1 MKTVPAPVC
10 GLKPVGVRAALAVAL
25 SLACLPLA
33 AGAQGLLGQRKGEGG
48 SEIQGAAGPGGS
60 QGADGLEHCDR
71 PMGAIAVVEPQDYVS
86 QSLSRYGLQSPT
98 GLIRMMVQ
106 QSNCFIVV
114 ERGIGMQNM
123 MQERALQESGELRQG
138 SNMGGGQMVSADFVL
153 TPAVVFSQNDSGGV
167 GGALGGLI
175 GGNKGRMLGAVAG
188 GLKFKEAQTSMLVTD
203 SRTGVQV
210 AAAEG
215 SSKKADLKLGGALF
229 GSSAAG
235 ALGGYTKTNEGKVIA
250 ASLLDN
256 YNNIVRAVRGQPSLH
271 RDVGT
276 LAEEAGRKTK
286 GGAVFN
292 EGDTIVPKIGNVK
305 IYASPSDSSK
315 TVATLSKGEEMIFMG
330 EEKDGYLKVESGSGG
345 GWVKKVLVT
354 R

>member
-1 MKTVPAPVC
+1 MKSIALHAGATV
-10 GLKPVGVRAALAVAL
+10 AALL
-25 SLACLPLA
+25 SLSVAQADNPLSMKK
-33 AGAQGLLGQRKGEGG
+33 GSGGTEVQG
-48 SEIQGAAGPGGS
+48 SAGPSGS
-60 QGADGLEHCDR
+60 QGDAGQEHCDK
-71 PMGAIAVVEPQDYVS
+71 PMGAMAVVEPQDYVS

-98 GLIRMMVQ
+98 GLIRMMIQ

-123 MQERALQESGELRQG
+123 MQERALNESGELRQN

-153 TPAVVFSQNDSGGV
+153 TPAVVFSENDSGGM

-175 GGNKGRMLGAVAG
+175 GGNKGRLLGAVAG
-188 GLKFKEAQTSMLVTD
+188 GVKFKEAQTSMLVAD
-203 SRTGVQV
+203 ARSGVQV

-215 SSKKADLKLGGALF
+215 SAKKADLRLGAALF
-229 GSSAAG
+229 GSSGGG
-235 ALGGYTKTNEGKVIA
+235 ALGGYSNTNEGKMLA

-256 YNNIVRAVRGQPSLH
+256 YNNIVKSVRSQPSLQ
-271 RDVGT
+271 RDVGS
-276 LAEEAGRKTK
+276 LADEAGRKTK

-292 EGDTIVPKIGNVK
+292 EGDTIVPKIGNLK
-305 IYASPSDSSK
+305 LYSSASESSK
-315 TVATLSKGEEMIFMG
+315 AVATLSKGEEMIFMG
-330 EEKDGYLKVESGSGG
+330 EEKNGYLKVESGNGS

>member
-1 MKTVPAPVC
+1 MKSVSAPVS
-10 GLKPVGVRAALAVAL
+10 GVKTWGVRAAVAA
-25 SLACLPLA
+25 SLALLSFPFSA
-33 AGAQGLLGQRKGEGG
+33 SAQ
-48 SEIQGAAGPGGS
+48 
-60 QGADGLEHCDR
+60 DGIEHCDK
-71 PMGAIAVVEPQDYVS
+71 PMGALAVVEPQDYVS

-153 TPAVVFSQNDSGGV
+153 TPAVVFSENDSGGL
-167 GGALGGLI
+167 GGALGGLLP
-175 GGNKGRMLGAVAG
+175 GTKGRALGAVAG

-203 SRTGVQV
+203 ARSGVQV
-210 AAAEG
+210 ASAEG
-215 SSKKADLKLGGALF
+215 NSRKADLNLGTALF
-229 GSSAAG
+229 GGGAAG
-235 ALGGYTKTNEGKVIA
+235 AFGGYTKTNEGKVIA
-250 ASLLDN
+250 ASLADN
-256 YNNIVRAVRGQPSLH
+256 YNNIVRSVRNQPSLQ

-276 LAEEAGRKTK
+276 LAEEAGKKTK

-292 EGDTIVPKIGNVK
+292 EGDTIVPKLGNLKV
-305 IYASPSDSSK
+305 YSSPSEASK

-330 EEKDGYLKVESGSGG
+330 EEKDGYLKIESSNGG